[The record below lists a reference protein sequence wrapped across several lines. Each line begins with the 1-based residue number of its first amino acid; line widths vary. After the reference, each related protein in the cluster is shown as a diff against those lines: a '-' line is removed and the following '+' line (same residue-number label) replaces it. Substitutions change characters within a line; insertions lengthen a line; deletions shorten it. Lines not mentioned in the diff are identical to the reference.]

1 MKHLLFDL
9 QLFAEDGGNDPEEN
23 QDQGTDQKDQQK
35 KPESDKRYT
44 DEDLDKI
51 ISRKFAKWQ
60 KQKEAEID
68 EAKKLAEMNE
78 AEKAQHER
86 DKIQKEL
93 DEYKKK
99 DTLARMASTARTML
113 KAEDITV
120 PDELLNTLISED
132 ADQTKETVE
141 AFAKVFKEAV
151 EAAVLEKVKGRTP
164 KAGTGG
170 AQTMTKEQIMAIA
183 DQDLRQKRMLEHKE
197 LFNF

>member
-1 MKHLLFDL
+1 MKHLFDL
-9 QLFAEDGGNDPEEN
+9 QLFAEDGGNDQGEN

-120 PDELLNTLISED
+120 PDELLTALISED

-141 AFAKVFKEAV
+141 AFAKVFKDAV

-164 KAGTGG
+164 KAGGG